1 MINEPRTQGTDNKT
15 LVLVGVMITEGMQMP
30 SVKTPVCV
38 LSGWLT
44 VGNKPGIARDSI

>member
-1 MINEPRTQGTDNKT
+1 MNQEPNKGQIIR
-15 LVLVGVMITEGMQMP
+15 LWFWWDYGITGGMQMP

-44 VGNKPGIARDSI
+44 VGNKPGIARDSIL